1 MPINKEKST
10 IGWVYDRAR
19 KVWRSIG
26 GNFLAQRETSRR
38 WSLWRLRPGE
48 DPAQMTSY
56 TKETDYV
63 HGGFWFICEEWVCQQ
78 CGAPTTNPEIG
89 IELCTAGHRLPRP
102 AGGRWTRTRWDLNH
116 SVTAN
121 LFDPQTA
128 AAARLESARSI
139 LIEWINQQG
148 HDRCWY
154 YPDVFDQLCLL
165 LGVKKPERPVL
176 PPRPEFEEGCRRYQL
191 AQYEPENAG
200 RSSEEWAA
208 IPAGSAS
215 KYDQEARLFAPKG
228 KQWPRLRLT
237 VSKCYD
243 GLTGYAVK
251 LAMRES
257 LLHDET
263 PHSFFVAESA
273 ADSKILTACSSL
285 PASIP
290 GEVASLIT
298 LIAERTSA

>member
-243 GLTGYAVK
+243 GLTGYAVT
-251 LAMRES
+251 LAMK
-257 LLHDET
+257 ET
-263 PHSFFVAESA
+263 FHADTTNTFFVAESA
-273 ADSKILTACSSL
+273 ADPKITASCSSL

>member
-1 MPINKEKST
+1 MIQKTMHKQPI
-10 IGWVYDRAR
+10 
-19 KVWRSIG
+19 
-26 GNFLAQRETSRR
+26 
-38 WSLWRLRPGE
+38 
-48 DPAQMTSY
+48 
-56 TKETDYV
+56 
-63 HGGFWFICEEWVCQQ
+63 
-78 CGAPTTNPEIG
+78 APEQ
-89 IELCTAGHRLPRP
+89 EA
-102 AGGRWTRTRWDLNH
+102 
-116 SVTAN
+116 VT
-121 LFDPQTA
+121 
-128 AAARLESARSI
+128 RLESARSI

-243 GLTGYAVK
+243 GLTGYAVT
-251 LAMRES
+251 LAMK
-257 LLHDET
+257 ET
-263 PHSFFVAESA
+263 FHADTTNTFFVAESA
-273 ADSKILTACSSL
+273 ADPKITASCSSL